1 MGGTHPG
8 AARFFIFYFKCIDIM
23 YIGLYKIIMLTKE
36 KEMNKELKNKCC
48 HYFYFFDDKN
58 WIEIDSAK
66 AGRVVRQPKTIH
78 GDLVELVKKHGVRF
92 KTTDDDNGDDQL
104 GYYWSEHGIDFE
116 PLEYMEADRGH
127 TMLYYKEDNKDWQV
141 L

>member
-1 MGGTHPG
+1 MS
-8 AARFFIFYFKCIDIM
+8 K
-23 YIGLYKIIMLTKE
+23 TKKDKSGE
-36 KEMNKELKNKCC
+36 QILKNKCC
-48 HYFYFFDDKN
+48 HYFYFFNKKN

-66 AGRVVRQPKTIH
+66 AGRVLRQPKSIH
-78 GDLVELVKKHGVRF
+78 SDLVKLVKKHGVKF
-92 KTTDDDNGDDQL
+92 KTVDDDNGDDQH

-127 TMLYYKEDNKDWQV
+127 TMLYYKEPKKDWEV